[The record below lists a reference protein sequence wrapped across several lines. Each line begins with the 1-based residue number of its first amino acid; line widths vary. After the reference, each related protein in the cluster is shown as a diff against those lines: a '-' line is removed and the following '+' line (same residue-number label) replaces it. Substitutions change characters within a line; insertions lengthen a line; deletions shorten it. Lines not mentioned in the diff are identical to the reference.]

1 LQKDTVPGS
10 FFQHTHFKGYI
21 MHRGSLQYWHHRRA
35 QRRLP
40 RARSSPK
47 HIKESIPLSFVAY
60 KVGMAH
66 LGMTDD
72 SESPSKNTEIS
83 VPCTVL
89 EVPRLEVYGARFYE
103 KDNNGANS
111 IVYEVHYREIAKKLG
126 EKKLTNDES
135 KLAAMREKIAAFSSI
150 TALIVAYPKDLSVEQ
165 HHVMKFESA
174 LGGTPEE
181 QFTFLTTRI
190 GKEIKTSELLK
201 SGEFVDI
208 SSVTKGKGWQG
219 PIKRFGVARLQH
231 KATNKIRHVG
241 TLGPFTPGKVL
252 FTVPQA
258 GQMGFNYRTEPNKR
272 ILKLGTAADV
282 SAINP
287 KSGFLNYGNVKNDYI
302 IVKGSVGGPAKRL
315 VRIRK
320 SNSRNKKGVKEPKI
334 SYISINN

>member
-1 LQKDTVPGS
+1 
-10 FFQHTHFKGYI
+10 

-35 QRRLP
+35 KRRLP

-47 HIKESIPLSFVAY
+47 HIKEPIPLNFVAY

-66 LGMTDD
+66 LGMIDD
-72 SESPSKNTEIS
+72 SESPSKNLEIS

-89 EVPRLEVYGARFYE
+89 EVPRVEVFGARFYE
-103 KDNNGANS
+103 KDINGAQR
-111 IVYEVHYREIAKKLG
+111 IVHEVHHKETAKKLN
-126 EKKLTNDES
+126 EKKLKNDES
-135 KLAAMREKIAAFSSI
+135 KLSTLKSQLSKFSNI
-150 TALIVAYPKDLSVEQ
+150 TALLVAYPKELSVEQ
-165 HHVMKFESA
+165 HHAMKFESA

-181 QFTFLTTRI
+181 KLDFISSRL
-190 GKEIKTSELLK
+190 GKEIKVNELFK
-201 SGEFVDI
+201 NGEFIDI

-219 PIKRFGVARLQH
+219 AIKRFGVARLSH

-258 GQMGFNYRTEPNKR
+258 GQMGFNYRTETNKR
-272 ILKLGTAADV
+272 LLKLGTAAD
-282 SAINP
+282 ANTINP
-287 KSGFLNYGNVKNDYI
+287 KSGFINYGNVKNDYI

-320 SNSRNKKGVKEPKI
+320 SETRNRKGTKEPKI
-334 SYISINN
+334 NYMSING